1 MRSTFHGIEIGKRAI
16 FAQQTALSVTGH
28 NIANANTEGYTRQN
42 AITQA
47 TNPLSYPGMNVG
59 NGPLQI
65 GTGVETKE
73 INRIRD
79 SFLDGQVR
87 SQNEQQG
94 FWNLKHDTLSKI
106 EETLNEPGDN
116 GLQASFDRFWQSW
129 EDVSKEPD
137 SLAARAALLS
147 NASAIAGRFNQ
158 ISDSMDHLSTDLQN
172 QLTTKMQEM
181 NNVTK
186 QVSELNLQIAKIT
199 ASGQQPN
206 DLLDQRDLLVD
217 KLSKMADIQVKP
229 AANGMVDILVGQE
242 YVVAGDKNYSVSFD
256 TNSNQISVGGNS
268 VSLKSGEIA
277 GMVESLTQDIP
288 SFMAKINELV
298 TVFSKE
304 VNQIHTDANAMN
316 LDDIQNRKN
325 DPAAV
330 LDQIPFFVA
339 KGSMGD
345 PVTAGEITVNPQIVA
360 SLNKIAAAR
369 QANVS
374 DAGNANALN
383 NLKFKTVTFSNQST
397 TMNNFYRTI
406 VGDVGIKTQEAS
418 QMETKSETLVQ
429 FAESQRQSVSGVSI
443 DEEMTN
449 MVKFQQSYNAASR
462 YISVMDEVLDKLING
477 TGRVGI

>member
-1 MRSTFHGIEIGKRAI
+1 MSSTFHGIEIGKRAI

-47 TNPLSYPGMNVG
+47 SNPLSYPGMNVG
-59 NGPLQI
+59 NGPLQF

-79 SFLDGQVR
+79 SFLDGQFR
-87 SQNEQQG
+87 SQNEQLG
-94 FWNLKHDTLSKI
+94 YWDVKHDTLSKI
-106 EETLNEPGDN
+106 EGTLNEPTDN

-147 NASAIAGRFNQ
+147 NANALAGRFNQ
-158 ISDSMDHLSTDLQN
+158 ISNSMDQLSTDLQN
-172 QLTTKMQEM
+172 QLSTNTQEM
-181 NNVTK
+181 NNLTK
-186 QVSELNLQIAKIT
+186 QVSALNVQIAKIT

-206 DLLDQRDLLVD
+206 DLLDQRDLLID
-217 KLSKMADIQVKP
+217 KMSKMADITVRP
-229 AANGMVDILVGQE
+229 AGNGMVDVLVGQE
-242 YVVAGDKNYSVSFD
+242 YLVKGDQNYPISFD
-256 TNSNQISVGGNS
+256 ATTNQTKLNGKNISFT
-268 VSLKSGEIA
+268 SGEMA
-277 GMVESLTQDIP
+277 GMVESLTKDIP

-298 TVFSKE
+298 TVFSRE
-304 VNQIHTDANAMN
+304 VNQIHRDPAAMN
-316 LDDIQNRKN
+316 LDDIQSLKN
-325 DPAAV
+325 DPNAV
-330 LDQIPFFVA
+330 TDQIPFFVA
-339 KGSMGD
+339 KGGTGD
-345 PVTAGEITVNPQIVA
+345 PTTAGEITINPLILS

-369 QANVS
+369 TANVS
-374 DAGNANALN
+374 DAGNANLLN
-383 NLKFKTVTFSNQST
+383 NLKFKNVSFSNQST

-406 VGDVGIKTQEAS
+406 VGDVGIKTKEAM
-418 QMETKSETLVQ
+418 QMGNNSDILVQ
-429 FAESQRQSVSGVSI
+429 QAESRRQSVSGVSI

-449 MVKFQQSYNAASR
+449 MVRFQQSYNAASR